1 MKEAIKVLL
10 TGIVLTA
17 IILFLSSCQ
26 SLNVDT
32 FNKQYAAG
40 MTGVQAVY
48 TVTAAG
54 VESGRISKEEGRVL
68 LGRADG
74 VSNGFSAARV
84 AYKASHEEGMAMMQL
99 ALAALEVLQTD
110 LKRVT
115 TP

>member
-1 MKEAIKVLL
+1 MRHVLVGFLL
-10 TGIVLTA
+10 TMV
-17 IILFLSSCQ
+17 ILLLSSCE
-26 SLNVDT
+26 SLLRVDT

-74 VSNGFSAARV
+74 VSNGFGAARV
-84 AYKASHEEGMAMMQL
+84 AYKANPEEGVTVMRL

>member
-1 MKEAIKVLL
+1 MRHVLVGFLL
-10 TGIVLTA
+10 TL
-17 IILFLSSCQ
+17 IILLLSSCE
-26 SLNVDT
+26 SLLRVDT

-48 TVTAAG
+48 TVTAAA

-74 VSNGFSAARV
+74 VREGFGAARV
-84 AYKASHEEGMAMMQL
+84 AYKASHEEGVTGMRL

>member
-1 MKEAIKVLL
+1 MRHVLVGVLL
-10 TGIVLTA
+10 TMVML
-17 IILFLSSCQ
+17 LFLACE
-26 SLNVDT
+26 SLLRVDT

-74 VSNGFSAARV
+74 VREVFGAARV
-84 AYKASHEEGMAMMQL
+84 AYKANPENGLAGMRL

-115 TP
+115 KP